1 MLQAYSIGKVVAANG
16 IVPFDNVVVD
26 KGCSESLTGAGT
38 IELNKCGVYIVSVDG
53 SAAAETTIQLLRNG
67 VALPQAQ
74 STGTTLGFTTIVQ
87 VEKNNCQCN
96 PCSAPVTIQV
106 SNTTATTLNNV
117 NIVVHKI
124 A

>member
-38 IELNKCGVYIVSVDG
+38 IELNKCGVYLVSVNG
-53 SAAAETTIQLLRNG
+53 SAAAETTLQLLRNG
-67 VALPQAQ
+67 VSLPQAQ
-74 STGTTLGFTTIVQ
+74 STGTSLSFETIVQ

-96 PCSAPVTIQV
+96 PCSTPVTIQV
-106 SNTTATTLNNV
+106 SNTIATTLNDVNV
-117 NIVVHKI
+117 VVYKI

>member
-1 MLQAYSIGKVVAANG
+1 MLQAYSIGKVVAADG

-26 KGCSESLTGAGT
+26 KGCAESLTGAGT
-38 IELNKCGVYIVSVDG
+38 IELNKCGAYLISVDG

-74 STGTTLGFTTIVQ
+74 STGTSLGFTTIVQ
-87 VEKNNCQCN
+87 VGKNNCQCN
-96 PCSAPVTIQV
+96 PCSSPVTIQV

-117 NIVVHKI
+117 NIVVHKV